1 MPIEE
6 KLANAKKQVERQ
18 IKMELLDKN
27 MTQTEL
33 ADLIGETRTNVNLA
47 IKGNTNPK
55 SIEIRKKIYKV
66 LGMKQY
72 GKTQFVE
79 GDRVTTTKIILERKL
94 IEMQKKKLPDWET
107 VFGGILLS
115 VMIATFSLLSYW
127 FWSAMTAW
135 IGGKQM
141 KQNKNSRLIVASNAL
156 HSFLAFDL
164 KPYAKHGFVK
174 KVQKNKAIF
183 QLPHRVDSFSR

>member
-66 LGMKQY
+66 LGMK
-72 GKTQFVE
+72 
-79 GDRVTTTKIILERKL
+79 
-94 IEMQKKKLPDWET
+94 
-107 VFGGILLS
+107 
-115 VMIATFSLLSYW
+115 
-127 FWSAMTAW
+127 
-135 IGGKQM
+135 
-141 KQNKNSRLIVASNAL
+141 
-156 HSFLAFDL
+156 
-164 KPYAKHGFVK
+164 
-174 KVQKNKAIF
+174 
-183 QLPHRVDSFSR
+183 